1 MFKLTTNKTP
11 AGSQPE
17 GIRQLIEGVKRGD
30 RSQTLLGITGSGKT
44 FTVANVIQEMQRPAL
59 IMVHN
64 KTLAAQL
71 YAEMKELF
79 PENAVEYFV
88 SYYDYY
94 QPESYI
100 PKRDVYIEKDSS
112 INEQLDTMRHA
123 ATISALERRDVIVI
137 SSISCIYGIGNR
149 ENYTAMRKQIKCGD
163 KIKMQDLTDDL
174 IYLQYERND
183 IAFERGKFQVKGDT
197 IELFPSHLE
206 NTGIRLEFF
215 GLELEQITTFNAIT
229 RQKKLSLDE
238 ITIYPNKL
246 FATPQDVIL
255 KSIKHIEEDLKVEV
269 AEFMKQGR
277 ILEANRLRQRTE
289 YDIEMLVTTGMC
301 KGIENY
307 SRYIDG
313 RQIGQPPS
321 TLFSYMAQDALLF
334 IDESHITIPQIRAM
348 YAGDH
353 SRKNNLVEHGFR
365 MRSAYDNRPLM
376 FEEWNEKRPQTIFVS
391 ATPSEFEVEQS
402 EGIVVEQVIRPTGLL
417 DPIIEIYPS
426 SNQIE
431 HFLEEARKIIK
442 QGGKILAL
450 TLTKA
455 FSEKLSDYLI
465 EQGIK
470 TSYLHSEIKTI
481 ERVQVINQLRSG
493 EIDIIVGI
501 NLLREGIDIPECS
514 MVAILDADKEGFLR
528 NETSLIQM
536 IGRAARN
543 KDGKVLLYAD
553 KMTDSIK
560 KAVKITQDRR
570 QMQIE
575 YNEKHGITPTTVLK
589 EIKTMIDVI
598 MGDDSKEI
606 FDFSKLEKMTEKQIK
621 KLISDL
627 KKQMKQAAKNWNF
640 NEAEE
645 LRLQIKAI
653 EAELLSE

>member
-17 GIRQLIEGVKRGD
+17 AIRKLIEGVKNGD
-30 RSQTLLGITGSGKT
+30 RSQTLQGITGSGKT

-149 ENYTAMRKQIKCGD
+149 ENYTAMRKQIKRGD

-255 KSIKHIEEDLKVEV
+255 KSIKHIEADLKIEV

-348 YAGDH
+348 YAGDR

-391 ATPSEFEVEQS
+391 ATPSEFEAQQS
-402 EGIVVEQVIRPTGLL
+402 DGIVIEQLIRPTGLL

-450 TLTKA
+450 TLTKS

-465 EQGIK
+465 EQGVK
-470 TSYLHSEIKTI
+470 TAYLHSEIKTI

-575 YNEKHGITPTTVLK
+575 YNEQHGITPTTVLK
-589 EIKTMIDVI
+589 EIKTMLDVI
-598 MGDDSKEI
+598 MGEDSKEI

-621 KLISDL
+621 KLIADL

-640 NEAEE
+640 TEAEE
-645 LRLQIKAI
+645 LRVQIKAI
-653 EAELLSE
+653 EAELLAE

>member
-149 ENYTAMRKQIKCGD
+149 ENYTAMRKQIKRGD

-229 RQKKLSLDE
+229 RQKKLNLDE

-348 YAGDH
+348 YAGDR

-570 QMQIE
+570 QMQIK

-621 KLISDL
+621 KLIADL

-645 LRLQIKAI
+645 IRLQIKAI

>member
-17 GIRQLIEGVKRGD
+17 GISQLIEGVKRGD

-149 ENYTAMRKQIKCGD
+149 ENYTAMRKQIKRGD

-229 RQKKLSLDE
+229 RQKKLNLDE

-255 KSIKHIEEDLKVEV
+255 KSIKHIEEDLKIEV

-277 ILEANRLRQRTE
+277 VLEANRLRQRTE
-289 YDIEMLVTTGMC
+289 YDLEMLVTTGMC

-348 YAGDH
+348 YAGDR

-575 YNEKHGITPTTVLK
+575 YNAQHGITPTTVLK

-606 FDFSKLEKMTEKQIK
+606 FDFSKLKKMTEKQIK
-621 KLISDL
+621 KLIADL

>member
-149 ENYTAMRKQIKCGD
+149 ENYTAMRKQIKRGD

-229 RQKKLSLDE
+229 RQKKLNLDE

-255 KSIKHIEEDLKVEV
+255 KSIKHIEEDLKIEV

-289 YDIEMLVTTGMC
+289 YDLEMLVTTGMC

-348 YAGDH
+348 YAGDR

-570 QMQIE
+570 EMQIE
-575 YNEKHGITPTTVLK
+575 YNAQHGITPTTVLK

-598 MGDDSKEI
+598 MGDNSKEI

>member
-17 GIRQLIEGVKRGD
+17 AIRKLIEGVKNGD
-30 RSQTLLGITGSGKT
+30 RSQTLQGITGSGKT

-149 ENYTAMRKQIKCGD
+149 ENYTAMRKQIKRGD

-206 NTGIRLEFF
+206 NTGIRLEFY

-229 RQKKLSLDE
+229 RQKKLKLDE

-255 KSIKHIEEDLKVEV
+255 KSIKHIEEDLKIEV

-289 YDIEMLVTTGMC
+289 YDLEMLVTTGMC

-348 YAGDH
+348 YAGDR

-391 ATPSEFEVEQS
+391 ATPSEFEAQQS
-402 EGIVVEQVIRPTGLL
+402 DGIVVEQVIRPTGLL
-417 DPIIEIYPS
+417 DPTIEIYPS

-442 QGGKILAL
+442 EGGKILAL
-450 TLTKA
+450 TLTKV

-470 TSYLHSEIKTI
+470 TAYLHSEIKTI

-493 EIDIIVGI
+493 EIDVIVGI

-514 MVAILDADKEGFLR
+514 LVAILDADKEGFLR

-560 KAVKITQDRR
+560 KAVKITEDRR

-575 YNEKHGITPTTVLK
+575 YNTQNGITPTTVLK
-589 EIKTMIDVI
+589 EIKTMLDVI
-598 MGDDSKEI
+598 MGDNSKEI

-627 KKQMKQAAKNWNF
+627 KKQMKQSAKNWNF
-640 NEAEE
+640 TEAEE

-653 EAELLSE
+653 EAELLTE

>member
-17 GIRQLIEGVKRGD
+17 GIKQLIEGVKRGD

-149 ENYTAMRKQIKCGD
+149 ENYTAMRKQIKRGD

-229 RQKKLSLDE
+229 RQKKLNLDE

-255 KSIKHIEEDLKVEV
+255 KSIKYIEADLKIEV

-348 YAGDH
+348 YAGDR

-470 TSYLHSEIKTI
+470 TAYLHSEIKTI

-553 KMTDSIK
+553 KITDSIK
-560 KAVKITQDRR
+560 KAVKITEDRR

-575 YNEKHGITPTTVLK
+575 YNAQHGITPTTVLK
-589 EIKTMIDVI
+589 EIKTMLDVI
-598 MGDDSKEI
+598 MGEDSKEI

-621 KLISDL
+621 KLIADL

-640 NEAEE
+640 TEAEE

-653 EAELLSE
+653 EAELLLE

>member
-1 MFKLTTNKTP
+1 MFKLTTQKKP

-17 GIRQLIEGVKRGD
+17 AIKQLIEGVKRGD
-30 RSQTLLGITGSGKT
+30 KSQTLLGITGSGKT

-149 ENYTAMRKQIKCGD
+149 ENYTSMRKQLKKGET
-163 KIKMQDLTDDL
+163 IKMQDLTDSL

-183 IAFERGKFQVKGDT
+183 IAFERGKFTIKGDT

-229 RQKKLSLDE
+229 RQKKLTLE
-238 ITIYPNKL
+238 EVTIYPNKL
-246 FATPQDVIL
+246 FATPRDIIL
-255 KSIKHIEEDLKVEV
+255 KSIKNIEEDLKIEVE
-269 AEFMKQGR
+269 AFMKQGK

-313 RQIGQPPS
+313 RKIGQPPS

-348 YAGDH
+348 HAGDR

-365 MRSAYDNRPLM
+365 MRSAYDNRPLT
-376 FEEWNEKRPQTIFVS
+376 FEEWNEKRPQTVFVS

-402 EGIVVEQVIRPTGLL
+402 EGLVVEQIVRPTGLL

-431 HFLEEARKIIK
+431 HFLKQAREIIK
-442 QGGKILAL
+442 DGGKILAL
-450 TLTKA
+450 TLTKV

-470 TSYLHSEIKTI
+470 TAYLHSEIKTI

-514 MVAILDADKEGFLR
+514 LVAILDADKEGFLR

-553 KMTDSIK
+553 KITDSIK
-560 KAVKITQDRR
+560 KAVKITEERR
-570 QMQIE
+570 TMQIE
-575 YNEKHGITPTTVLK
+575 YNKLHGITPTTILK
-589 EIKTMIDVI
+589 EIKTMLDVI
-598 MGDDSKEI
+598 MGDDKQEL
-606 FDFSKLEKMTEKQIK
+606 FDISKLEKMTPKQVK
-621 KLISDL
+621 KLISEL
-627 KKQMKQAAKNWNF
+627 TKQMKQAAKNWNF
-640 NEAEE
+640 NEAED
-645 LRLQIKAI
+645 LRLQIKI
-653 EAELLSE
+653 INAELLAE

>member
-149 ENYTAMRKQIKCGD
+149 ENYTAMRKQIKRGD

-229 RQKKLSLDE
+229 RQKKLNLDE

-255 KSIKHIEEDLKVEV
+255 KSIKHIEEDLKIEV

-277 ILEANRLRQRTE
+277 VLEANRLRQRTE
-289 YDIEMLVTTGMC
+289 YDLEMLVTTGMC

-348 YAGDH
+348 YAGDR

-575 YNEKHGITPTTVLK
+575 YNAQHGITPTTVLK

-606 FDFSKLEKMTEKQIK
+606 FDFSKLKKMTEKQIK
-621 KLISDL
+621 KLIADL